1 MNYLSIPDY
10 KEWTPGLY
18 LVDAGCNA
26 GKSTFVIKELYP
38 FVREQHKRILMFSNR
53 LALKGQQEI
62 LTQGTDIMLM
72 TYQKLEFNQYQQK
85 IEIIST
91 YQHEDLMPF
100 VEQFDYLV
108 LDEAHYLF
116 QDASFNLATE
126 TIIEMVERYRDSKIV
141 LMLSATP
148 QLLKNILIRRLKR
161 PMLLSETI
169 AISRSCMHMMTVKQF
184 LKLLMIFPRMK
195 KLFSL
200 ETKREI
206 TGITASV

>member
-1 MNYLSIPDY
+1 
-10 KEWTPGLY
+10 
-18 LVDAGCNA
+18 
-26 GKSTFVIKELYP
+26 
-38 FVREQHKRILMFSNR
+38 MFSNR

-85 IEIIST
+85 IEIVST

-148 QLLKNILIRRLKR
+148 QLLKKYFDMQIKKTYVVERDYSYI
-161 PMLLSETI
+161 
-169 AISRSCMHMMTVKQF
+169 
-184 LKLLMIFPRMK
+184 K
-195 KLFSL
+195 KLYAYDAVSYTHL
-200 ETKREI
+200 RAHET
-206 TGITASV
+206 